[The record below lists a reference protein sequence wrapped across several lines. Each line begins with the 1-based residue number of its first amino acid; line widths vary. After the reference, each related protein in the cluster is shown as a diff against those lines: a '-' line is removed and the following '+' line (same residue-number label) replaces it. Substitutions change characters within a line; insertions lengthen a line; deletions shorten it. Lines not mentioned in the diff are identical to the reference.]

1 MKCPKC
7 NNNLIMD
14 VVNDPDTG
22 RLTDVARCNNCGHQE
37 TLSIVDTVNA
47 STGITLGIP
56 GHYQAYG
63 PSQYTTSFAPA
74 SKAMSE
80 PEVYD
85 LVDKSCDMIKQYTD
99 SEIAKVVN
107 RFEKVNKDDK
117 LNPLVQ
123 KLDIF
128 KSKLL
133 DLASFIDEII
143 DEEVDNNDE

>member
-7 NNNLIMD
+7 NNNLIIDSMTQ
-14 VVNDPDTG
+14 PDTFA
-22 RLTDVARCNNCGHQE
+22 TIAIYRCNNCGYQE
-37 TLSIVDTVNA
+37 TLNVVDTINA
-47 STGITLGIP
+47 STGITSSI
-56 GHYQAYG
+56 YG

-74 SKAMSE
+74 AKIMSE
-80 PEVYD
+80 PEIHD
-85 LVDKSCDMIKQYTD
+85 FVDKTCVMIKQYTD
-99 SEIAKVVN
+99 NEIAKVVD

>member
-14 VVNDPDTG
+14 SIIDPDTG
-22 RLTDVARCNNCGHQE
+22 SLTDIVRCNNCGHQE
-37 TLSIVDTVNA
+37 TLNVVDTINA

-56 GHYQAYG
+56 SHYQAYG
-63 PSQYTTSFAPA
+63 PSQYTTSFSPA
-74 SKAMSE
+74 TKTMSE
-80 PEVYD
+80 PEIHD
-85 LVDKSCDMIKQYTD
+85 FVDKTCVMIKQYTD
-99 SEIAKVVN
+99 NEIAKVVD

>member
-14 VVNDPDTG
+14 SINDTDTG
-22 RLTDVARCNNCGHQE
+22 RLTDIVRCNNCGHQE
-37 TLSIVDTVNA
+37 TLNVVDTIDA
-47 STGITLGIP
+47 LTLGIP
-56 GHYQAYG
+56 G
-63 PSQYTTSFAPA
+63 PSQYTTTYNVA
-74 SKAMSE
+74 SANTMPT
-80 PEVYD
+80 PEIYD

-99 SEIAKVVN
+99 NEIAKVVD

>member
-14 VVNDPDTG
+14 VIKDYESC
-22 RLTDVARCNNCGHQE
+22 RLTDVARCNNCGYQE
-37 TLSIVDTVNA
+37 TLNIVDTINA
-47 STGITLGIP
+47 NTGITLGIP
-56 GHYQAYG
+56 G

-74 SKAMSE
+74 TKAMSE
-80 PEVYD
+80 PEIYD

-99 SEIAKVVN
+99 SEISKVIN

-143 DEEVDNNDE
+143 DNEVDDVE